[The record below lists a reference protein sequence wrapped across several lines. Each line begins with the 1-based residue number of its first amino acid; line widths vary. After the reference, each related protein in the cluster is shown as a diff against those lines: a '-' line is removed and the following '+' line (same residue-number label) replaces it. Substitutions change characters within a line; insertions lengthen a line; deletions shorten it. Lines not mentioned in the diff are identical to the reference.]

1 MKISVITVCY
11 NAVSCIED
19 TILSVIN
26 QTYKE
31 LEYIIIDGRS
41 NDGTTEIIKKYSTK
55 ITYWISEPDKGIYD
69 AMNKGLH
76 KATGDWINFMNAGD
90 TFAENCTIEQVFS
103 QNNYENIY
111 ALYGNAIYLQQYK
124 TELRKAKSVKS
135 IKYNMPITHQAFFV
149 RSNIAKKIKFNTK
162 YKYAA
167 DYNMIYNIL
176 KVYGPNKIKQINIT
190 ITNYEAFAGLT
201 MQNKNEVF
209 GEVIKIR
216 DLDLKWFWDFI
227 KYYIKKIVLHNK
239 K

>member
-227 KYYIKKIVLHNK
+227 KYYIKK
-239 K
+239 